1 MARDINIQEGI
12 DWTMVLIYGL
22 LVTFGWMNIYAA
34 IHNPDNQA
42 VFFTLSNNAG
52 RQLMFAAFS
61 IIIILVILFIDF
73 RIFDSLAYVLYI
85 FTILVLI
92 LTIFIAPDIK
102 GSHSWLKFGAFSMQ
116 PSEFAKS
123 ITALALAK
131 FLSTQNINIA
141 KNFQHL
147 LIALAIAFLP
157 SIITILQSEVGVALV
172 FIAFL
177 MVLYRE
183 GFSGVI
189 LMVGILSALLLVMS
203 LVFPKLYVVG
213 VSAVLMAIIYF
224 IILPRYERTRKNQFL
239 LGGIVLGVAMIA
251 YGVDYAMSFLKP
263 HQKNRILVLVNPNID
278 PKGIGWNVSQ
288 SKIAIG
294 SGGLIGKGY
303 MQGTHT
309 KFDFVPEQHTDYIF
323 CTVGEEWG
331 FLGSLVLILLYVALI
346 TRLIDRAEKQRSK
359 FARIYG
365 YCVAAIISFHLIIN
379 IGMTIG
385 LMPTIGIPL
394 PFMSY
399 GGSSLWSFTILLFI
413 FIKLDAHRSYKV

>member
-1 MARDINIQEGI
+1 MARDINIQQGI
-12 DWTMVLIYGL
+12 DWPMVFIYTA
-22 LVTFGWMNIYAA
+22 LVVFGWMNIYAA
-34 IHNPDNQA
+34 IFIPDSQN

-52 RQLMFAAFS
+52 RQLMFAGFAFL
-61 IIIILVILFIDF
+61 IILIILFIDI
-73 RIFDSLAYVLYI
+73 RIFDSLAYIFYI
-85 FTILVLI
+85 FTILLLI

-102 GSHSWLKFGAFSMQ
+102 GSHSWLKFGAFGLQ

-141 KNFQHL
+141 KNFQHR
-147 LIALAIAFLP
+147 LIALTIMLLPAAITFL
-157 SIITILQSEVGVALV
+157 QKEVGVALV
-172 FIAFL
+172 FFSLL
-177 MVLYRE
+177 MMLYRE
-183 GFSGVI
+183 GLSGTV
-189 LMVGILSALLLVMS
+189 LLTGIVSALLLILS
-203 LVFPKLYVVG
+203 LIFPKLYIIAG
-213 VSAVLMAIIYF
+213 TAALLLFIYF
-224 IILPRYERTRKNQFL
+224 LVLPRYERTRQNQFIL
-239 LGGIVLGVAMIA
+239 AAVFVGVGIISFGVN
-251 YGVDYAMSFLKP
+251 YALDILKP
-263 HQKNRILVLVNPNID
+263 HQRNRILVLVNPNID
-278 PKGIGWNVSQ
+278 PQGIGWNVNQ

-303 MQGTHT
+303 MEGTHT

-331 FLGSLVLILLYVALI
+331 FVGSLIVIVLYVLLI
-346 TRLIDRAEKQRSK
+346 TRLVDRAEKQRTK
-359 FARIYG
+359 FARVYG
-365 YCVAAIISFHLIIN
+365 YCVASVIAFHLMIN

-399 GGSSLWSFTILLFI
+399 GGSGLWSFTILLFI